1 MARRWDTTS
10 ARVFHYPQDRVGS
23 RAGSSHERFFCS
35 RDRPQRATR
44 LSTAGLLAV
53 NSDARVVP
61 KAVHRP
67 VRPSVDRSG
76 ARMPSC
82 STTRDPRRGNGSRSV
97 RGRQS
102 ADPRSP
108 GGLVGQ
114 DLQLFPRKAPR
125 RRRDP
130 CLGSR
135 WAATALSA
143 RCSQGCRSSV
153 VGRVLRIAIRAGRG
167 RLISPGRL
175 GWTFVAEDDASVTPL
190 EPLLPGPEVTP
201 ADARGGCRRGWA
213 RWRGSARLGANG
225 PTVAGRLPPW
235 YEVAGP
241 ARRLERA
248 AGPNRPLGT

>member
-1 MARRWDTTS
+1 LRRRGLRTTRTGGRPDPGGAGMLIGLASMARRWDTTS

-108 GGLVGQ
+108 GGLVGHHQ
-114 DLQLFPRKAPR
+114 RKRSAAGPL
-125 RRRDP
+125 DGWESP
-130 CLGSR
+130 PGQQTGSNR
-135 WAATALSA
+135 L
-143 RCSQGCRSSV
+143 
-153 VGRVLRIAIRAGRG
+153 RAGSECTEG
-167 RLISPGRL
+167 
-175 GWTFVAEDDASVTPL
+175 
-190 EPLLPGPEVTP
+190 
-201 ADARGGCRRGWA
+201 
-213 RWRGSARLGANG
+213 RGSAKSRRASS
-225 PTVAGRLPPW
+225 PVPPQW
-235 YEVAGP
+235 TFP
-241 ARRLERA
+241 
-248 AGPNRPLGT
+248 

>member
-102 ADPRSP
+102 ADPRPP

-114 DLQLFPRKAPR
+114 DQQLSPRLSVICGGA
-125 RRRDP
+125 
-130 CLGSR
+130 GSP
-135 WAATALSA
+135 A
-143 RCSQGCRSSV
+143 RHP
-153 VGRVLRIAIRAGRG
+153 AGRG
-167 RLISPGRL
+167 RLIGPGRL
-175 GWTFVAEDDASVTPL
+175 GWTFVGEDGASVTPL
-190 EPLLPGPEVTP
+190 EPLRPGPDVTP
-201 ADARGGCRRGWA
+201 ADAPGGCRRGRA
-213 RWRGSARLGANG
+213 RWRRSARLGANG
-225 PTVAGRLPPW
+225 PSVAGRLPLC